1 MVKLPVLKESKW
13 AYVLLS
19 IFLALMFWL
28 YIRAEKDPV
37 EDAWIRNIPIQLTG
51 SSVLASKGLTV
62 AGLSSD
68 KVSATIQAPA
78 SVLSEMSRRNITAAV
93 DVSRIDE
100 AGEHTLS
107 YNIVLPT
114 NVNTDGVVIQEKEP
128 ETITVTVEKLYT
140 STLPV
145 EFRFEGSVAKG
156 YQAGTPTIDPVN
168 VTISGAVEQVNRV
181 ARAVVVLEAKDL
193 KEQYTGDLPI
203 RLLDANGDELKDLE
217 VELSSETAYIVYPIV
232 VVKEIPLTVNVIAG
246 GGATQENISE
256 PLIVPSKITVAGT
269 QEDIDHLTEI
279 SLGSIDLSKVVGTSN
294 FTFTIDLDPSLEN
307 VTGITEAKVTVTVS
321 GLETRSFEVGN
332 IKLQNIPRGYSAKA
346 DTEAKTVYVRGTAD
360 ELAMIDSSQLR
371 IVADLKEVTGSGTYT
386 IPVRVYLD
394 AGTEV
399 GVIGDYSIVVS
410 VTR

>member
-140 STLPV
+140 STLPI

-203 RLLDANGDELKDLE
+203 RLLDANGDEVKDLE

-232 VVKEIPLTVNVIAG
+232 VVKEIPLTVNIVAG
-246 GGATQENISE
+246 GGATKENISE

-321 GLETRSFEVGN
+321 GLETRAFEVGN

>member
-114 NVNTDGVVIQEKEP
+114 NVNTDGVVIQEKAP

-217 VELSSETAYIVYPIV
+217 VELSSKTAYVVYPIV
-232 VVKEIPLTVNVIAG
+232 VVKEIPLTVNIIAG
-246 GGATQENISE
+246 GGATRENISE

-346 DTEAKTVYVRGTAD
+346 DTESKTVYVRGTAD

>member
-1 MVKLPVLKESKW
+1 MEMLKDRKW

-19 IFLALMFWL
+19 VFLAVILWL
-28 YIRAEKDPV
+28 YVRAEKDPV
-37 EDAWIRNIPIQLTG
+37 SDARIRNIPVQITG
-51 SSVLASKGLTV
+51 SSGLSSKGRTV

-68 KVSATIQAPA
+68 RVSTTLQAPA
-78 SVLSEMSRRNITAAV
+78 SVLSDISRKNITATI

-140 STLPV
+140 STLPI

-321 GLETRSFEVGN
+321 GLETRAFEVGN

>member
-1 MVKLPVLKESKW
+1 MDMLKDRKW

-19 IFLALMFWL
+19 VFLAIVLWL
-28 YIRAEKDPV
+28 YVRAEKDPV
-37 EDAWIRNIPIQLTG
+37 SDARIRNIPVQITG
-51 SSVLASKGLTV
+51 SSVLTSKGLTV

-68 KVSATIQAPA
+68 RVSATLQAPA
-78 SVLSEMSRRNITAAV
+78 SVLGDISRKNITAV
-93 DVSRIDE
+93 IDVSRIDE

-107 YNIVLPT
+107 YNVVLPT
-114 NVNTDGVVIQEKEP
+114 NVNTDGVVVQEKEP

-140 STLPV
+140 STLPI

-168 VTISGAVEQVNRV
+168 VTISGAVEQVNQV
-181 ARAVVVLEAKDL
+181 ARAVVVIEAKDL
-193 KEQYTGDLPI
+193 KEHYTGDLPI

-217 VELSSETAYIVYPIV
+217 VELSTSTAYIVYPIV
-232 VVKEIPLTVNVIAG
+232 VVKEIPLTVNIIAG
-246 GGATQENISE
+246 GGATEDNITE

-269 QEDIDHLTEI
+269 QEDVDHLTEI

-346 DTEAKTVYVRGTAD
+346 DTEAKTVYVRGTAE

-371 IVADLKEVTGSGTYT
+371 IVADLKDVTGSGTYT

>member
-1 MVKLPVLKESKW
+1 MEMLKDRKW

-19 IFLALMFWL
+19 VFLAVILWL
-28 YIRAEKDPV
+28 YVRAEKDPV
-37 EDAWIRNIPIQLTG
+37 SDARIRNIPVQITG
-51 SSVLASKGLTV
+51 SSVLTSKGLTV
-62 AGLSSD
+62 AGLSND
-68 KVSATIQAPA
+68 RVSATLQAPA
-78 SVLSEMSRRNITAAV
+78 SVLSDISRKNITATI

-114 NVNTDGVVIQEKEP
+114 NVNTDGVVIQEKAP

-140 STLPV
+140 STLPI

-168 VTISGAVEQVNRV
+168 DTISGAVEQVNRV

-217 VELSSETAYIVYPIV
+217 VELSSKTAYVVYPIV
-232 VVKEIPLTVNVIAG
+232 VVKEIPLTVNIIAG
-246 GGATQENISE
+246 GGATKENISE

-332 IKLQNIPRGYSAKA
+332 IKLQNIPKGYSAKA

>member
-1 MVKLPVLKESKW
+1 MEMLKDRKW

-19 IFLALMFWL
+19 VFLAVILWL
-28 YIRAEKDPV
+28 YVRAEKDPV
-37 EDAWIRNIPIQLTG
+37 SDARIRNIPVQITG
-51 SSVLASKGLTV
+51 SSVLSSKGLTV

-68 KVSATIQAPA
+68 RVSTTLQAPA
-78 SVLSEMSRRNITAAV
+78 SVLSDISRKNITATI

-128 ETITVTVEKLYT
+128 ETITVMVEKLYT
-140 STLPV
+140 STLPI

-232 VVKEIPLTVNVIAG
+232 VVKEIPLTVNIIAG

-371 IVADLKEVTGSGTYT
+371 IVADLKDVTGSGTYT

>member
-1 MVKLPVLKESKW
+1 MEMLKDRKW

-19 IFLALMFWL
+19 VFLAVILWL
-28 YIRAEKDPV
+28 YVRAEKDPV
-37 EDAWIRNIPIQLTG
+37 SDARIRNIPVQITG
-51 SSVLASKGLTV
+51 SSVLSSKGLTV

-68 KVSATIQAPA
+68 RVSTTLQAPA
-78 SVLSEMSRRNITAAV
+78 SVLSDISRKNITATI

-140 STLPV
+140 STLPI

-321 GLETRSFEVGN
+321 GLETRAFEVGN
-332 IKLQNIPRGYSAKA
+332 IKLQNIPKGYSAKA

>member
-1 MVKLPVLKESKW
+1 MEMLKDRKW

-19 IFLALMFWL
+19 VFLAVILWL
-28 YIRAEKDPV
+28 YVRAEKDPV
-37 EDAWIRNIPIQLTG
+37 SDARIRNIPVQITG
-51 SSVLASKGLTV
+51 SSVLSSKGLTV

-68 KVSATIQAPA
+68 RVSTTLQAPA
-78 SVLSEMSRRNITAAV
+78 SVLSDISRKNITATI

-100 AGEHTLS
+100 AGDHTLS

-140 STLPV
+140 STLPI

-321 GLETRSFEVGN
+321 GLETRAFEVGN

>member
-1 MVKLPVLKESKW
+1 MEMLKDRKW

-19 IFLALMFWL
+19 VFLAVILWL
-28 YIRAEKDPV
+28 YVRAEKDPV
-37 EDAWIRNIPIQLTG
+37 SDARIRNIPVQITG
-51 SSVLASKGLTV
+51 SSVLSSKGLTV

-68 KVSATIQAPA
+68 RVSTTLQAPA
-78 SVLSEMSRRNITAAV
+78 SVLSDISRKNITATI

-140 STLPV
+140 STLPI

-346 DTEAKTVYVRGTAD
+346 DTEAKTVYVRGTAN

>member
-1 MVKLPVLKESKW
+1 MEMLKDRKW

-19 IFLALMFWL
+19 VFLAVILWL
-28 YIRAEKDPV
+28 YVRAEKDPV
-37 EDAWIRNIPIQLTG
+37 SDARIRNIPVQITG
-51 SSVLASKGLTV
+51 SSVLTSKGLTV
-62 AGLSSD
+62 AGLSND
-68 KVSATIQAPA
+68 RVSATLQAPA
-78 SVLSEMSRRNITAAV
+78 SVLSDISRKNITATI

-114 NVNTDGVVIQEKEP
+114 NVNTDGVVIQEKAP

-217 VELSSETAYIVYPIV
+217 VELSSKTAYVVYPIV
-232 VVKEIPLTVNVIAG
+232 VVKEIPLTVNIIAG
-246 GGATQENISE
+246 GGATKENISE

-269 QEDIDHLTEI
+269 QEDIEHLTEI

>member
-1 MVKLPVLKESKW
+1 MEMLKDRKW

-19 IFLALMFWL
+19 VFLAVILWL
-28 YIRAEKDPV
+28 YVRAEKDPV
-37 EDAWIRNIPIQLTG
+37 SDARIRNIPVQITG
-51 SSVLASKGLTV
+51 SSVLSSKGLTV

-68 KVSATIQAPA
+68 RVSTTLQAPA
-78 SVLSEMSRRNITAAV
+78 SVLSDISRKNITATI

-140 STLPV
+140 STLPI

-217 VELSSETAYIVYPIV
+217 VELSSETAYVVYPIV

-321 GLETRSFEVGN
+321 GLETRAFEVGN

>member
-1 MVKLPVLKESKW
+1 MEMLKDRKW

-19 IFLALMFWL
+19 VFLAVILWL
-28 YIRAEKDPV
+28 YVRAEKDPV
-37 EDAWIRNIPIQLTG
+37 SDARIRNIPVQITG
-51 SSVLASKGLTV
+51 SSVLSSKGLTV

-68 KVSATIQAPA
+68 RVSTTLQAPA
-78 SVLSEMSRRNITAAV
+78 SVLSDISRKNITATI

-114 NVNTDGVVIQEKEP
+114 NVNTDGVVIQEKAP

-140 STLPV
+140 STLPI

-217 VELSSETAYIVYPIV
+217 VELSSKTAYVVYPIV
-232 VVKEIPLTVNVIAG
+232 VVKEIPLTVNIIAG
-246 GGATQENISE
+246 GGATRENISE

>member
-1 MVKLPVLKESKW
+1 MEMLKDRKW

-19 IFLALMFWL
+19 VFLAVILWL
-28 YIRAEKDPV
+28 YVRAEKDPV
-37 EDAWIRNIPIQLTG
+37 SDARIRNIPVQITG
-51 SSVLASKGLTV
+51 SSVLSSKGLTV
-62 AGLSSD
+62 AGLSND
-68 KVSATIQAPA
+68 RVSATLQAPA
-78 SVLSEMSRRNITAAV
+78 SVLSDISRKNITATI

-140 STLPV
+140 NTLPI

-168 VTISGAVEQVNRV
+168 ITISGAVEQVNRV

-193 KEQYTGDLPI
+193 KEKYTGDLPI

-217 VELSSETAYIVYPIV
+217 VELSSKTAYVVYPIV
-232 VVKEIPLTVNVIAG
+232 VVKEIPLTVNIIAG

-269 QEDIDHLTEI
+269 QEDIEHLTEI

-371 IVADLKEVTGSGTYT
+371 IVADLKDVTGSGTYT

>member
-1 MVKLPVLKESKW
+1 MEMLKDRKW

-19 IFLALMFWL
+19 VFLAVILWL
-28 YIRAEKDPV
+28 YVRAEKDPV
-37 EDAWIRNIPIQLTG
+37 SDARIRNISVQITG
-51 SSVLASKGLTV
+51 SSVLSSKGLTV

-68 KVSATIQAPA
+68 RVSTTLQAPA
-78 SVLSEMSRRNITAAV
+78 SVLSDISRKNITATI

-114 NVNTDGVVIQEKEP
+114 NVNTDGVVIQEKAP

-217 VELSSETAYIVYPIV
+217 VELSSKTAYVVYPIV
-232 VVKEIPLTVNVIAG
+232 VVKEIPLTVNIIAG
-246 GGATQENISE
+246 GGATRENISE

-346 DTEAKTVYVRGTAD
+346 DTESKTVYVRGTAD

-399 GVIGDYSIVVS
+399 GVIGDDSSVVS

>member
-1 MVKLPVLKESKW
+1 MVKLPVLKECKW

-114 NVNTDGVVIQEKEP
+114 NVNTDGVVIQEKAP

-217 VELSSETAYIVYPIV
+217 VELSSKTAYVVYPIV
-232 VVKEIPLTVNVIAG
+232 VVKEIPLTVNIIAG
-246 GGATQENISE
+246 GGATKENISE

-321 GLETRSFEVGN
+321 GLETRAFEVGN

>member
-1 MVKLPVLKESKW
+1 MEMLKDRKW

-19 IFLALMFWL
+19 VFLAVILWL
-28 YIRAEKDPV
+28 YVRAEKDPV
-37 EDAWIRNIPIQLTG
+37 SDARIRNIPVQITG
-51 SSVLASKGLTV
+51 SSVLSSKGLTV

-68 KVSATIQAPA
+68 RVSTTLQAPA
-78 SVLSEMSRRNITAAV
+78 SVLSDISRKNITATI

-140 STLPV
+140 STLPI

-321 GLETRSFEVGN
+321 GLETRAFEVGN

>member
-1 MVKLPVLKESKW
+1 MEMLKDRKW

-19 IFLALMFWL
+19 VFLAVILWL
-28 YIRAEKDPV
+28 YVRAEKDPV
-37 EDAWIRNIPIQLTG
+37 SDARIRNIPVQITG
-51 SSVLASKGLTV
+51 SSVLSSKGLTV

-68 KVSATIQAPA
+68 RVSTTLQAPA
-78 SVLSEMSRRNITAAV
+78 SVLSDISRRNITATI

-140 STLPV
+140 STLPI

-371 IVADLKEVTGSGTYT
+371 IVADLKDVTGSGTYT

>member
-1 MVKLPVLKESKW
+1 M
-13 AYVLLS
+13 
-19 IFLALMFWL
+19 
-28 YIRAEKDPV
+28 
-37 EDAWIRNIPIQLTG
+37 
-51 SSVLASKGLTV
+51 
-62 AGLSSD
+62 
-68 KVSATIQAPA
+68 
-78 SVLSEMSRRNITAAV
+78 
-93 DVSRIDE
+93 
-100 AGEHTLS
+100 
-107 YNIVLPT
+107 
-114 NVNTDGVVIQEKEP
+114 
-128 ETITVTVEKLYT
+128 
-140 STLPV
+140 
-145 EFRFEGSVAKG
+145 AKG

-168 VTISGAVEQVNRV
+168 ITISGAVEQVNRV

-203 RLLDANGDELKDLE
+203 RLLDTNGDELKDLE
-217 VELSSETAYIVYPIV
+217 VELSSKTAYVVYPIV
-232 VVKEIPLTVNVIAG
+232 VVKEIPLTVNIIAG
-246 GGATQENISE
+246 GGATQVNISE

-269 QEDIDHLTEI
+269 QEDIEHLTEI

>member
-1 MVKLPVLKESKW
+1 MEMLKDRKW

-19 IFLALMFWL
+19 VFLAVILWL
-28 YIRAEKDPV
+28 YVRAEKDPV
-37 EDAWIRNIPIQLTG
+37 SDARIRNISVQITG
-51 SSVLASKGLTV
+51 SSVLSSKGLTV

-68 KVSATIQAPA
+68 RVSTTLQAPA
-78 SVLSEMSRRNITAAV
+78 SVLSDISRKNITATI

-114 NVNTDGVVIQEKEP
+114 NVNTDGVVIQEKAP

-217 VELSSETAYIVYPIV
+217 VELSSKTAYVVYPIV
-232 VVKEIPLTVNVIAG
+232 VVKEIPLTVNIIAG
-246 GGATQENISE
+246 GGATRENISE

-346 DTEAKTVYVRGTAD
+346 DTESKTVYVRGTAD

>member
-1 MVKLPVLKESKW
+1 MEMLKDRKW

-19 IFLALMFWL
+19 VFLAVILWL
-28 YIRAEKDPV
+28 YVRAEKDPV
-37 EDAWIRNIPIQLTG
+37 SDARIRNIPVQITG
-51 SSVLASKGLTV
+51 SSVLSSKGLTV

-68 KVSATIQAPA
+68 RVSTTLQAPA
-78 SVLSEMSRRNITAAV
+78 SVLSDISRRNITATI

-140 STLPV
+140 STLPI

-217 VELSSETAYIVYPIV
+217 MELSSETAYIVYPIV

-321 GLETRSFEVGN
+321 GLETRAFEVGN

>member
-1 MVKLPVLKESKW
+1 MEMLKDRKW

-19 IFLALMFWL
+19 VFLAVILWL
-28 YIRAEKDPV
+28 YVRAEKDPV
-37 EDAWIRNIPIQLTG
+37 SDARIRNIPVQITG
-51 SSVLASKGLTV
+51 SSVLSSKGLTV

-68 KVSATIQAPA
+68 RVSTTLQAPA
-78 SVLSEMSRRNITAAV
+78 SVLSDISRKNITATI

-140 STLPV
+140 STLPI

-168 VTISGAVEQVNRV
+168 VTINGAVEQVNRV

-346 DTEAKTVYVRGTAD
+346 DTEAKTVYVRGKAD

>member
-1 MVKLPVLKESKW
+1 MEMLKDRKW

-19 IFLALMFWL
+19 VFLAVILWL
-28 YIRAEKDPV
+28 YVRAEKDPV
-37 EDAWIRNIPIQLTG
+37 SDARIRNIPVQITG
-51 SSVLASKGLTV
+51 SSVLSSKGLTV

-68 KVSATIQAPA
+68 RVSTTLQAPA
-78 SVLSEMSRRNITAAV
+78 SVLSDISRKNITATI

-140 STLPV
+140 STLPI

-321 GLETRSFEVGN
+321 GLETRAFEVGN
-332 IKLQNIPRGYSAKA
+332 IKLQNIPRGYSDKA

>member
-1 MVKLPVLKESKW
+1 MEMLKDRKW

-19 IFLALMFWL
+19 VFLAVILWL
-28 YIRAEKDPV
+28 YVRAEKDPV
-37 EDAWIRNIPIQLTG
+37 SDARIRNIPVQITG
-51 SSVLASKGLTV
+51 SSVLSSKGLTV

-68 KVSATIQAPA
+68 RVSTTLQAPA
-78 SVLSEMSRRNITAAV
+78 SVLSDISRKNITATI

-140 STLPV
+140 STLPI

-217 VELSSETAYIVYPIV
+217 VELSSETAYVVYPIV
-232 VVKEIPLTVNVIAG
+232 VVKEIPLTVNIIAG

-321 GLETRSFEVGN
+321 GLETRAFEVGN

>member
-1 MVKLPVLKESKW
+1 MEMLKDRKW

-19 IFLALMFWL
+19 VFLAVILWL
-28 YIRAEKDPV
+28 YVRAEKDPV
-37 EDAWIRNIPIQLTG
+37 SDARIRNIPVQITG
-51 SSVLASKGLTV
+51 SSVLTSKGLTV
-62 AGLSSD
+62 AGLSND
-68 KVSATIQAPA
+68 RVSATLQAPA
-78 SVLSEMSRRNITAAV
+78 SVLSDISRKNITATI

-114 NVNTDGVVIQEKEP
+114 NVNTDGVVIQEKAP

-140 STLPV
+140 STLPI

>member
-1 MVKLPVLKESKW
+1 MEMLKDRKW

-19 IFLALMFWL
+19 VFLAVILWL
-28 YIRAEKDPV
+28 YVRAEKDPV
-37 EDAWIRNIPIQLTG
+37 SDARIRNIPVQITG
-51 SSVLASKGLTV
+51 SSVLSSKGLTV

-68 KVSATIQAPA
+68 RVSTTLQAPA
-78 SVLSEMSRRNITAAV
+78 SVLSDISRKNITATI

-100 AGEHTLS
+100 AGEHTLG

-140 STLPV
+140 STMPI

-321 GLETRSFEVGN
+321 GLETRAFEVGN
-332 IKLQNIPRGYSAKA
+332 IKLQNIPKGYSAKA

>member
-1 MVKLPVLKESKW
+1 MEMLKDRKW

-19 IFLALMFWL
+19 VFLAVILWL
-28 YIRAEKDPV
+28 YVRAEKDPV
-37 EDAWIRNIPIQLTG
+37 SDARIRNIPVQITG
-51 SSVLASKGLTV
+51 SSVLSSKGLTV

-68 KVSATIQAPA
+68 WVSTTLQAPA
-78 SVLSEMSRRNITAAV
+78 SVLSDISRKNITATI

-140 STLPV
+140 STLPI

-203 RLLDANGDELKDLE
+203 RLLDANGDEVKDLE

-321 GLETRSFEVGN
+321 GLETRAFEVGN

>member
-1 MVKLPVLKESKW
+1 M
-13 AYVLLS
+13 
-19 IFLALMFWL
+19 
-28 YIRAEKDPV
+28 
-37 EDAWIRNIPIQLTG
+37 
-51 SSVLASKGLTV
+51 
-62 AGLSSD
+62 
-68 KVSATIQAPA
+68 
-78 SVLSEMSRRNITAAV
+78 
-93 DVSRIDE
+93 
-100 AGEHTLS
+100 
-107 YNIVLPT
+107 
-114 NVNTDGVVIQEKEP
+114 
-128 ETITVTVEKLYT
+128 
-140 STLPV
+140 
-145 EFRFEGSVAKG
+145 AKG

-232 VVKEIPLTVNVIAG
+232 VVKEIPLTVNIIAG
-246 GGATQENISE
+246 GGATRENISE

-321 GLETRSFEVGN
+321 GLETRAFEVGN
-332 IKLQNIPRGYSAKA
+332 IKLQNIPKGYSAKA

-371 IVADLKEVTGSGTYT
+371 IVADLKDVTGSGTYT

>member
-1 MVKLPVLKESKW
+1 MEMLKDRKW

-19 IFLALMFWL
+19 VFLAVILWL
-28 YIRAEKDPV
+28 YVRAEKDPV
-37 EDAWIRNIPIQLTG
+37 SDARIRNIPVQITG
-51 SSVLASKGLTV
+51 SSVLTSKGLTV
-62 AGLSSD
+62 AGLSND
-68 KVSATIQAPA
+68 RVSATLQAPA
-78 SVLSEMSRRNITAAV
+78 SVLSDISRKNITATI

-114 NVNTDGVVIQEKEP
+114 NVNTDGVVIQEKAP

-140 STLPV
+140 STLPI

-217 VELSSETAYIVYPIV
+217 VELSSKTAYVVYPIV
-232 VVKEIPLTVNVIAG
+232 VVKEIPLTVNIIAG
-246 GGATQENISE
+246 GGATKENISE

-307 VTGITEAKVTVTVS
+307 VTGSTEAKVTVTVS

-332 IKLQNIPRGYSAKA
+332 IKLQNIPKGYSAKA

>member
-1 MVKLPVLKESKW
+1 MEMLKDRKW

-19 IFLALMFWL
+19 VFLAVILWL
-28 YIRAEKDPV
+28 YVRAEKDPV
-37 EDAWIRNIPIQLTG
+37 SDARIRNIPVQITG
-51 SSVLASKGLTV
+51 SSVLTSKGLTV
-62 AGLSSD
+62 AGLSND
-68 KVSATIQAPA
+68 RVSATLQAPA
-78 SVLSEMSRRNITAAV
+78 SVLSDISRKNITATI

-114 NVNTDGVVIQEKEP
+114 NVNTDGVVIQEKAP

-140 STLPV
+140 STLPI

-321 GLETRSFEVGN
+321 GLETRAFEVGN

>member
-1 MVKLPVLKESKW
+1 MDMLKDRKW

-19 IFLALMFWL
+19 VFLAIVLWL
-28 YIRAEKDPV
+28 YVRAEKDPV
-37 EDAWIRNIPIQLTG
+37 SDARIRNIPVQITG
-51 SSVLASKGLTV
+51 SSVLTSKGLTV

-68 KVSATIQAPA
+68 RVSATLQAPA
-78 SVLSEMSRRNITAAV
+78 SVLGDISRKNITAV
-93 DVSRIDE
+93 IDVSRIDE

-107 YNIVLPT
+107 YNVVLPT
-114 NVNTDGVVIQEKEP
+114 NVNTDGVVVQEKEP

-140 STLPV
+140 STLPI

-168 VTISGAVEQVNRV
+168 VTISGAVEQVNQV

-193 KEQYTGDLPI
+193 KEHYTGDLPI

-217 VELSSETAYIVYPIV
+217 VELSTSTAYIVYPIV
-232 VVKEIPLTVNVIAG
+232 VVKEIPLTVNIIAG
-246 GGATQENISE
+246 GGATEDNITE

-269 QEDIDHLTEI
+269 QEDVDHLTEI

-346 DTEAKTVYVRGTAD
+346 DTEAKTVYVRGTAE

-371 IVADLKEVTGSGTYT
+371 IVADLKDVTGSGTYT

>member
-1 MVKLPVLKESKW
+1 MEMLKDRKW

-19 IFLALMFWL
+19 VFLAVILWL
-28 YIRAEKDPV
+28 YVRAEKDPV
-37 EDAWIRNIPIQLTG
+37 SDARIRNIPVQITG
-51 SSVLASKGLTV
+51 SSVLSSKGLTV

-68 KVSATIQAPA
+68 RVSTTLQAPA
-78 SVLSEMSRRNITAAV
+78 SVLSDISRKNITATI

-140 STLPV
+140 STLPI

-217 VELSSETAYIVYPIV
+217 VELSSKTAYVVYPIV
-232 VVKEIPLTVNVIAG
+232 VVKEIPLTVNIIAG
-246 GGATQENISE
+246 GGATKENISE

-269 QEDIDHLTEI
+269 QEDIEHLTEI

>member
-1 MVKLPVLKESKW
+1 MEMLKDRKW

-19 IFLALMFWL
+19 VFLAVILWL
-28 YIRAEKDPV
+28 YVRAEKDPV
-37 EDAWIRNIPIQLTG
+37 SDARIRNIPVQITG
-51 SSVLASKGLTV
+51 SSVLSSKGLTV

-68 KVSATIQAPA
+68 RVSTTLQAPA
-78 SVLSEMSRRNITAAV
+78 SVLSDISRRNITATI

-140 STLPV
+140 STLPI

-232 VVKEIPLTVNVIAG
+232 VVKEIPLTVNIIAG

-321 GLETRSFEVGN
+321 GLETRAFEVGN

>member
-1 MVKLPVLKESKW
+1 MEMLKDRKW

-19 IFLALMFWL
+19 VFLAVILWL
-28 YIRAEKDPV
+28 YVRAEKDPV
-37 EDAWIRNIPIQLTG
+37 SDARIRNIPVQITG
-51 SSVLASKGLTV
+51 SSVLTSKGLTV
-62 AGLSSD
+62 AGLSND
-68 KVSATIQAPA
+68 RVSATLQAPA
-78 SVLSEMSRRNITAAV
+78 SVLSDISRKNITATI

-168 VTISGAVEQVNRV
+168 ITISGAVEQVNRV

-217 VELSSETAYIVYPIV
+217 VELSSKTAYVVYPIV
-232 VVKEIPLTVNVIAG
+232 VVKEIPLTVNIIAG

>member
-1 MVKLPVLKESKW
+1 MEMLKDRKW

-19 IFLALMFWL
+19 VFLAVILWL
-28 YIRAEKDPV
+28 YVRAEKDPV
-37 EDAWIRNIPIQLTG
+37 SDARIRNIPVQITG
-51 SSVLASKGLTV
+51 SSVLSSKGLTV

-68 KVSATIQAPA
+68 RVSTTLQAPA
-78 SVLSEMSRRNITAAV
+78 SVLSDISRKNITATI

-114 NVNTDGVVIQEKEP
+114 NVNTDGVVIQEKAP

-217 VELSSETAYIVYPIV
+217 VELSSKTAYVVYPIV
-232 VVKEIPLTVNVIAG
+232 VVKEIPLTVNIIAG
-246 GGATQENISE
+246 GGATQVNISE

-269 QEDIDHLTEI
+269 QEDIEHLTEI

-394 AGTEV
+394 AGTKV

>member
-1 MVKLPVLKESKW
+1 MEMLKDRKW

-19 IFLALMFWL
+19 VFLAVILWL
-28 YIRAEKDPV
+28 YVRAEKDPV
-37 EDAWIRNIPIQLTG
+37 SDARIRNIPVQITG
-51 SSVLASKGLTV
+51 SSVLSSKGLTV

-68 KVSATIQAPA
+68 RVSTTLQAPA
-78 SVLSEMSRRNITAAV
+78 SVLSDISRKNITATI

-140 STLPV
+140 STLPI

-168 VTISGAVEQVNRV
+168 VTINGAVEQVNRV

-371 IVADLKEVTGSGTYT
+371 IVADLKEVSGSGTYT

>member
-114 NVNTDGVVIQEKEP
+114 NVNTDGVVIQEKAP

-332 IKLQNIPRGYSAKA
+332 IKLQNIPKGYSAKA

-371 IVADLKEVTGSGTYT
+371 IVADLKDVTGSGTYT

>member
-1 MVKLPVLKESKW
+1 MEMLKDRKW

-19 IFLALMFWL
+19 VFLAVILWL
-28 YIRAEKDPV
+28 YVRAEKDPV
-37 EDAWIRNIPIQLTG
+37 SDARIRNIPVQITG
-51 SSVLASKGLTV
+51 SSVLSSKGLTV

-68 KVSATIQAPA
+68 RVSTTLQAPA
-78 SVLSEMSRRNITAAV
+78 SVLSDISRKNITATI

>member
-1 MVKLPVLKESKW
+1 MEMLKDRKW

-19 IFLALMFWL
+19 VFLAVILWL
-28 YIRAEKDPV
+28 YVRAEKDPV
-37 EDAWIRNIPIQLTG
+37 SDARIRNIPVQITG
-51 SSVLASKGLTV
+51 SSVLSSKGLTV

-68 KVSATIQAPA
+68 RVSTTLQAPA
-78 SVLSEMSRRNITAAV
+78 SVLSDISRKNITATI

-140 STLPV
+140 STLPI

-168 VTISGAVEQVNRV
+168 ITISGAVEQVNRV

-203 RLLDANGDELKDLE
+203 RLLDANGDELKDLD
-217 VELSSETAYIVYPIV
+217 VELSSETAYVVYPIV
-232 VVKEIPLTVNVIAG
+232 VVKEIPLTVNIIAG

>member
-168 VTISGAVEQVNRV
+168 ITISGAVEQVNRV

-217 VELSSETAYIVYPIV
+217 VELSSKTAYVVYPIV
-232 VVKEIPLTVNVIAG
+232 VVKEIPLTVNIIAG
-246 GGATQENISE
+246 GGATKENISE

-269 QEDIDHLTEI
+269 QEDIEHLTEI